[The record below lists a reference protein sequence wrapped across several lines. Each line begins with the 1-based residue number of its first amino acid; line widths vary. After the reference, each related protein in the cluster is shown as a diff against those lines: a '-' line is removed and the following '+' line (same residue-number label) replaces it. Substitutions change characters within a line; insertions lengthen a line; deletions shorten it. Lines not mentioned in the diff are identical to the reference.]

1 CMPRRW
7 RHLAVSGRIS
17 VIAHQARPHPAD
29 TFISAGQAPPDRPFR
44 GRFHPGNRA
53 ENPGKTASGNEFWLQ
68 RNSRLKVV
76 DKAPLFIWQQR
87 STQPHKKTGGAS
99 FHSPT
104 GSI

>member
-1 CMPRRW
+1 
-7 RHLAVSGRIS
+7 HA
-17 VIAHQARPHPAD
+17 QPALMKV
-29 TFISAGQAPPDRPFR
+29 SAGQ
-44 GRFHPGNRA
+44 GL
-53 ENPGKTASGNEFWLQ
+53 ENPGKTASGTGFQ
-68 RNSRLKVV
+68 RRRNSRLKVV